1 MKTIDI
7 EQFQNDLD
15 RFVDEAVK
23 EAQPL
28 KVTQPDGKDFVV
40 ISAEEWAREQ
50 ETLYVLQNAS
60 LMRQIAKSM
69 KTYAEG
75 SGYRPITW

>member
-1 MKTIDI
+1 MKSIDI
-7 EQFQNDLD
+7 DQFQNDLE
-15 RFVDEAVK
+15 RFVDEAIK

-50 ETLYVLQNAS
+50 ESLYVLQNAS

-69 KTYAEG
+69 KTCAQG
-75 SGYRPITW
+75 TGYTVTAL